1 LQFYEIITNSFYRF
15 FRLMSN
21 ALLSTFNLC
30 GRGTKIGILG
40 TKVYQLIEGTL
51 ILFCVL
57 LGIFLVKKNYS
68 FDSEKS

>member
-1 LQFYEIITNSFYRF
+1 
-15 FRLMSN
+15 MSN

-51 ILFCVL
+51 TLFCVL